1 MCEEHNDELYIDK
14 GSKCIKIATV
24 IANHLITNKIDS
36 FTILALFILMFM
48 LF

>member
-1 MCEEHNDELYIDK
+1 MCKEHDIDLYIYND
-14 GSKCIKIATV
+14 SKCVKIATV
-24 IANHLITNKIDS
+24 IANHQITNKIDS